1 MYQYTDFDKS
11 FVQLRA
17 AQYRDQLQRW
27 QAGKLSEDEFKP
39 LRLQNGWYIQR
50 YAPML
55 RVAVPYGEL
64 SSPQLRV
71 LARIAREFD
80 QPDTA
85 LLQEA
90 RATQDKLGDI
100 ALSNGKVLGSAL
112 GYGYGH
118 FTTRTN
124 VQYNWVP
131 IDKSADVM
139 DLLASVNMHGIQTSG
154 NCIRNITA
162 DAFAGI
168 APDEVADPR
177 PFGEIM
183 RQWSSL
189 HPEFAF
195 LPRKFKI
202 AINGATE
209 DRAATPWYDVGLQ
222 LVKDDALAATESGP
236 LAGVGFQVRV
246 GGGMGRTPIIS
257 SVVREFLP
265 WHQVMNYLEAVIRV
279 YNRYGRRDNAWKAR
293 IKILVKAEGQRY
305 IDQVE
310 AEYRHIV
317 EQDGAP
323 HTITQAEYDRVA
335 ACFVVPTLTRHLGAP
350 VAALPQGDKA
360 FDRWLERNVAAH
372 KNPLLRAV
380 SLSFKRPGAAPGDAS
395 AEVMDA
401 AAALADQFSAS
412 ELRVTHQQNLLLPW
426 VHVNDLPALYAEAK
440 RLGLAQSN
448 IGLLSDMIV
457 CPGGDFCSLANARSL
472 PIAQAL
478 TERYQDMDELHDLG
492 PIHLNMSGCINSC
505 GHHHSGHIGILG
517 VDKDGKEWYQVTLG
531 GADGSAVSGPALPG
545 KVVGPSFL
553 AAEVPD
559 VVAAVLETYKNLRH
573 ASGKRTESFIE
584 TLRRTGLEPFKA
596 AANSARHATASVT
609 EAA

>member
-1 MYQYTDFDKS
+1 MYQYTDFDKQ

-17 AQYRDQLQRW
+17 AQYRDQLERW

-55 RVAVPYGEL
+55 RVAVPYGEV
-64 SSPQLRV
+64 SSAQLRV

-90 RATQDKLGDI
+90 RATQDQLGDI

-131 IDKSADVM
+131 IEKSADVL
-139 DLLASVNMHGIQTSG
+139 DLLASVDMHGIQTSG

-202 AINGATE
+202 AINGAAE

-222 LVKDDALAATESGP
+222 LVRDDALAAQETGV
-236 LAGVGFQVRV
+236 LAGIGFQVRV
-246 GGGMGRTPIIS
+246 GGGMGRTPIIG
-257 SVVREFLP
+257 SVIREFLP

-279 YNRYGRRDNAWKAR
+279 YNRYGRRDNVWKAR

-310 AEYRHIV
+310 AEYRQIL

-335 ACFVVPTLTRHLGAP
+335 ACFVVPQLTRHLGAP

-360 FDRWLERNVAAH
+360 FDRWLERNVTAH
-372 KNPLLRAV
+372 QNPLLRAV

-395 AEVMDA
+395 ADVMDA

-492 PIHLNMSGCINSC
+492 SIHLNMSGCINSC

-559 VVAAVLETYKNLRH
+559 VVEAVLDTYRRLRQSTGARSET
-573 ASGKRTESFIE
+573 FIE
-584 TLRRTGLEPFKA
+584 TLRRTGIDPFKV
-596 AANSARHATASVT
+596 AANAARHAVPATA
-609 EAA
+609 EAV